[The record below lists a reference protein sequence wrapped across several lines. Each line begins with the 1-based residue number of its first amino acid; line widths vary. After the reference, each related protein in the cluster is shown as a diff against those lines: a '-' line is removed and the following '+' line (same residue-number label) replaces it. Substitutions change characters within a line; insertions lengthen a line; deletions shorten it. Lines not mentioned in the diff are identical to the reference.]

1 MAKTVVMKKDG
12 ALSQSTLFLSFI
24 CLCFRTLCLYEYCH
38 FHISSCALSVLFLLL
53 FFKISFLSSLL
64 VLSVSYS
71 ISPFTSP
78 FTLVY
83 LSLSILFPH
92 TFSGCPAA
100 STGASVDVLTT
111 NLNSR
116 RQEKSSVLFTTRGSL
131 YNITEFLIVNVPP
144 KT

>member
-1 MAKTVVMKKDG
+1 MVHCLNLRSFFH
-12 ALSQSTLFLSFI
+12 LSVYVSGRSVYMNIVIFIFLAV
-24 CLCFRTLCLYEYCH
+24 LCL
-38 FHISSCALSVLFLLL
+38 SSVFLLL
-53 FFKISFLSSLL
+53 FLKISFLSSLL

-71 ISPFTSP
+71 FSPFPSP